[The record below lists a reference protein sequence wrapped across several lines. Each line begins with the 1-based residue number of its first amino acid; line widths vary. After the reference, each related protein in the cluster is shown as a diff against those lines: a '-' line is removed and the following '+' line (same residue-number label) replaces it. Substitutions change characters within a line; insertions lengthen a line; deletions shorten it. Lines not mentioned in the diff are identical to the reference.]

1 MRRDGVIS
9 LRVHQCRMGFTVG
22 IMPVLIYRWCFRAN
36 GVRGLE
42 RSILRD
48 RSGWSKRAGGAKG
61 RVGSTRRETVAGASD
76 ELGTTRQ
83 RGARDVQQFERAS
96 YRWKWAWTS
105 GN

>member
-9 LRVHQCRMGFTVG
+9 LRVHQCRTGFTVG
-22 IMPVLIYRWCFRAN
+22 IISVLIYRWYFRAH

-42 RSILRD
+42 WNILGFAGLAPVRETPL
-48 RSGWSKRAGGAKG
+48 GMVETAGGAKG

-83 RGARDVQQFERAS
+83 RSAPDVQQFERAS
-96 YRWKWAWTS
+96 Y
-105 GN
+105 